1 MSEKIQLVQQLLW
14 GCQFAGRMNDLEFDN
29 DRSHINIVGRQKHA
43 QQRDKKNKIAKQ
55 SRRRNRR

>member
-1 MSEKIQLVQQLLW
+1 MI
-14 GCQFAGRMNDLEFDN
+14 GAQFSNDIGDIGYDN
-29 DRSHINIVGRQKHA
+29 DRSHINVIGRQKHA